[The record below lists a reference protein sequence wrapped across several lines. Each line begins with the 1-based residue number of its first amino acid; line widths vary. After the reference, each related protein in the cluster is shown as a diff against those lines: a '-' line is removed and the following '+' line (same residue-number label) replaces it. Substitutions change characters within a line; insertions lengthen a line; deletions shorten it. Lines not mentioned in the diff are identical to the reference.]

1 MIIDLVQL
9 KTFVAVAEE
18 RNLTRAAGRL
28 FISQSAASNHVRA
41 VEDNLGTQ
49 LFVRTSR
56 KLELTRAG
64 ELLLEKAKLLLNE
77 EVQFAS
83 FARQLRG
90 KLEGKVIVGSSCAP
104 GTRIG
109 ELLTA
114 MRAQHPLITVDLL
127 AKPSSEVRQGLTN
140 GELDVGIL
148 LGQPSIDLD
157 VTHHELARREYCV
170 AGPVGWKDQIESA
183 DWRELAK
190 LPWITSS
197 PGAAYSAMLTQLFG
211 SRGLQWNTVIR
222 FNNFTLGYS
231 ALQAGAGMMLVEKE
245 YALKAEREGH
255 LAISPIARAD
265 IPLCIAFQASRKDDP
280 LIEAMLNASRLVW
293 SNAPC

>member
-1 MIIDLVQL
+1 MLVRLQAPRFL
-9 KTFVAVAEE
+9 VERDESVFSAVVQNDHDSPKTVKV
-18 RNLTRAAGRL
+18 
-28 FISQSAASNHVRA
+28 S
-41 VEDNLGTQ
+41 
-49 LFVRTSR
+49 
-56 KLELTRAG
+56 LELDGNNLEAIDGAPQRVIRTKLID
-64 ELLLEKAKLLLNE
+64 ELEKAKLLLNE
-77 EVQFAS
+77 EVQFTS
-83 FARQLRG
+83 FARKLRG

-114 MRAQHPLITVDLL
+114 MRTQHPLITVDLL

-183 DWRELAK
+183 NWRELAK

-197 PGAAYSAMLTQLFG
+197 PGTSATQ
-211 SRGLQWNTVIR
+211 
-222 FNNFTLGYS
+222 
-231 ALQAGAGMMLVEKE
+231 AM
-245 YALKAEREGH
+245 
-255 LAISPIARAD
+255 ISPGCRPAAIFAKLVARMYGV
-265 IPLCIAFQASRKDDP
+265 PSSRS
-280 LIEAMLNASRLVW
+280 ERLR
-293 SNAPC
+293 S